1 MYTQVPTVAEEVM
14 LKLLV
19 LFPLMLVG
27 GALVMG
33 LALPLLALLPLAL
46 ALGAGVLALVVVFA
60 VFGLVLRVF
69 AGLLIGAGV
78 LVTAGLGF
86 GLLFAGGAMVIALGF
101 ALAHLLVPILL
112 IVGIV
117 WLIRRGSQPRPALPL
132 QH

>member
-1 MYTQVPTVAEEVM
+1 
-14 LKLLV
+14 
-19 LFPLMLVG
+19 
-27 GALVMG
+27 
-33 LALPLLALLPLAL
+33 
-46 ALGAGVLALVVVFA
+46 
-60 VFGLVLRVF
+60 
-69 AGLLIGAGV
+69 V

-86 GLLFAGGAMVIALGF
+86 GLLFAGGAMVLALGF